1 MKIKWKVSPA
11 ETGPYSSFHK
21 RQWPS
26 AHYCD
31 EQESVAA
38 MIVCDSSYS
47 HRRAMSGDHPQ
58 LRIAVVNRST
68 EPRWNW
74 EWSAKRYDT
83 LNEAKAGVAE
93 VLKAHPEYMPV
104 KKE

>member
-31 EQESVAA
+31 EQESPAA
-38 MIVCDSSYS
+38 MIICDSSYVP
-47 HRRAMSGDHPQ
+47 RRAKSGDHPQ
-58 LRIAVVNRST
+58 LKVAIANHST
-68 EPRWNW
+68 KPTWVW
-74 EWSAKRYDT
+74 EWSAKKYDT
-83 LNEAKAGVAE
+83 LDEAKAGVAE
-93 VLKAHPEYMPV
+93 VLKAHPEYMPTE
-104 KKE
+104 KE